1 MRREEIMER
10 RRQERLHS
18 GGAGGG
24 AGGGGGAGA
33 SVSDGGGA
41 VVVTTMFPLHD
52 LDIRRWWFL
61 FVSNMTKIC
70 KTMWHVVGLN
80 VVCQILEVN

>member
-1 MRREEIMER
+1 VEVLVEVPVEVV
-10 RRQERLHS
+10 
-18 GGAGGG
+18 APVP
-24 AGGGGGAGA
+24 

-61 FVSNMTKIC
+61 FVSNMTKIF

>member
-1 MRREEIMER
+1 
-10 RRQERLHS
+10 
-18 GGAGGG
+18 
-24 AGGGGGAGA
+24 
-33 SVSDGGGA
+33 

-52 LDIRRWWFL
+52 LDIQRQWFL
-61 FVSNMTKIC
+61 FVANMTKIC